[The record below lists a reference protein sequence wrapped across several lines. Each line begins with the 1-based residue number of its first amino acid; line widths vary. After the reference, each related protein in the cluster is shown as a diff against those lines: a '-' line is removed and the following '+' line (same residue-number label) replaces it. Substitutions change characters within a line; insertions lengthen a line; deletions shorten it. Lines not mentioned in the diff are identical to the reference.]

1 MKRLIATT
9 EGENKLGCVSCCSG
23 TSTNSGL
30 LTTTA
35 KSNGQRYFSIS
46 SRRAI
51 LSELELL
58 DLKPAN
64 DSQSNTEPDK
74 I

>member
-9 EGENKLGCVSCCSG
+9 EGENKLGLRE
-23 TSTNSGL
+23 L
-30 LTTTA
+30 L
-35 KSNGQRYFSIS
+35 QRYVDDQWTADHYTDEQRAEILLDQFK
-46 SRRAI
+46 RAI